1 MVAFNT
7 TIIKRVMI
15 MPMVKKSI
23 TVTDIQ
29 NDWLQSQIDKGLYAS
44 DSELL
49 RDLIR
54 QKQQVDEDNL
64 RVQAIRAAL
73 IEGEESGFSNRT
85 PSEIKE
91 TVLARRLNRNG

>member
-1 MVAFNT
+1 
-7 TIIKRVMI
+7 
-15 MPMVKKSI
+15 MVKKSI

>member
-1 MVAFNT
+1 
-7 TIIKRVMI
+7 

-29 NDWLQSQIDKGLYAS
+29 NDWLQSQIEKGPYAS

-54 QKQQVDEDNL
+54 QKQQLDEDNL

-73 IEGEESGFSNRT
+73 IEGEESGFSKRT
-85 PSEIKE
+85 PEDIKKA
-91 TVLARRLNRNG
+91 VLARRLSNG

>member
-1 MVAFNT
+1 
-7 TIIKRVMI
+7 

-29 NDWLQSQIDKGLYAS
+29 NDWLQSQIEQGLYAS

-54 QKQQVDEDNL
+54 QKQQLDSNNL

-73 IEGEESGFSNRT
+73 IQGEESGFSNKT
-85 PSEIKE
+85 PAEIKKA
-91 TVLARRLNRNG
+91 VLARKLNQNG

>member
-1 MVAFNT
+1 
-7 TIIKRVMI
+7 

-29 NDWLQSQIDKGLYAS
+29 NDWLQSQIEQGLYAS
-44 DSELL
+44 DSEIL

-54 QKQQVDEDNL
+54 QKQQLDANNL

-73 IEGEESGFSNRT
+73 IQGEESGFSNKT
-85 PSEIKE
+85 PAEIKKS
-91 TVLARRLNRNG
+91 VLARKLNG